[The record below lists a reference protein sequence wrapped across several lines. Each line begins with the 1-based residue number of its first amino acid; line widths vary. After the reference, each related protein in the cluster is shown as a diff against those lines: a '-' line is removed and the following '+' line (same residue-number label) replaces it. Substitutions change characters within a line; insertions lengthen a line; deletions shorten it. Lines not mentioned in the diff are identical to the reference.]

1 MHYFWKT
8 CYFSLPAQRGILSG
22 VLTALIYLL
31 SPFALAASEDTY
43 YDVQYKV
50 QLKPGDDQAQV
61 RIRLVGEALPSQLTL
76 HLNPERHSEVNGEN
90 VTVEGTEA
98 TWKPEPGSAEV
109 AYQFKIDEKKTSG
122 RFDSLMTDKWTILRS
137 DKLIPPI
144 SARAPKSLQSRA
156 TLEVDAPDDWNVLA
170 PYNKS
175 EAGIFHL
182 IDPGRSFIRPKGW
195 MIAGRI
201 GSRQDVIDGTDTV
214 IAGPLDKGLRR
225 QDTLAFLGWT
235 LPELK
240 KVFPE
245 FPKKLLIVMAGDPM
259 WRGGL
264 SGTRSLFMHADRPLI
279 SGNRTSSMLH
289 ELIHVGTGIHGDK
302 ESDWIVEGIAEYYS
316 LQTLRRTGGISER
329 RYNEALEDLAEWGE
343 ESPNLLVKR
352 SSGPITA
359 RATVVL
365 SEVDLAI
372 QQSSNGE
379 RSLDNV
385 VTALAAERGEVTLEK
400 FRTLVED
407 AAGAPVPQLERTF
420 LTGKKK
426 P

>member
-1 MHYFWKT
+1 MPRIFRAILSATLLISTLAFAASDSGTEYYDIRYKAHLEPENGIARVSITLQGK
-8 CYFSLPAQRGILSG
+8 SLPS
-22 VLTALIYLL
+22 
-31 SPFALAASEDTY
+31 
-43 YDVQYKV
+43 K
-50 QLKPGDDQAQV
+50 
-61 RIRLVGEALPSQLTL
+61 LTL
-76 HLNPERHSEVNGEN
+76 HLNPERHKN
-90 VTVEGTEA
+90 VEGSDELA
-98 TWKPEPGSAEV
+98 IEDNKIIWQPSPGTTSV
-109 AYQFKIDEKKTSG
+109 SYDFVIDEKKSSG
-122 RFDSLMTDKWTILRS
+122 RYDSRITDKWAIFRS

-144 SARAPKSLQSRA
+144 SAHAAKNLQSRA
-156 TLEVDAPDDWNVLA
+156 TLAIETPKDWSVLA
-170 PYNKS
+170 PYNKNAV
-175 EAGIFHL
+175 EKFEL
-182 IDPGRSFIRPKGW
+182 RDPGRRFIRPKGW

-214 IAGPLDKGLRR
+214 VAAPLGKGVRR
-225 QDTLAFLGWT
+225 QDTLAFLSWT

-245 FPKKLLIVMAGDPM
+245 FPQKLLIVMAGDPM

-289 ELIHVGTGIHGDK
+289 ELVHVGAGIRGDK

-329 RYNEALEDLAEWGE
+329 RYQQALEDLAEWGK

-365 SEVDLAI
+365 HQVDQAI
-372 QQSSNGE
+372 QEASKGK
-379 RSLDNV
+379 RSLDDV
-385 VTALAAERGEVTLEK
+385 VTTLAAERGEVTLKK
-400 FRTLVED
+400 FRGLVED
-407 AAGAPVPQLERTF
+407 AAGTSVPQLERTF

>member
-1 MHYFWKT
+1 MHYFWKVEFSRIPLPHCVT
-8 CYFSLPAQRGILSG
+8 SVTVALLLSLCSVFVYATEDSTYDIRYQVALTPGNDLAKVQIALAGDSLPN
-22 VLTALIYLL
+22 
-31 SPFALAASEDTY
+31 
-43 YDVQYKV
+43 
-50 QLKPGDDQAQV
+50 
-61 RIRLVGEALPSQLTL
+61 QLTL
-76 HLNPERHSEVNGEN
+76 HLNPERHLKLSGKNL
-90 VTVEGTEA
+90 TLEGDRAIWTPSG
-98 TWKPEPGSAEV
+98 KSAQIE
-109 AYQFKIDEKKTSG
+109 YEFKIDEKKSSG
-122 RFDSLMTDKWTILRS
+122 RYDSLMTDKWTILRT

-144 SARAPKSLQSRA
+144 SARAPKSLQSSA
-156 TLEVDAPDDWNVLA
+156 TLRVEVPDDWNTLA
-170 PYNKS
+170 PYLKDNDGVFQLK
-175 EAGIFHL
+175 
-182 IDPGRSFIRPKGW
+182 DPGRRFIRPKGW

-214 IAGPLDKGLRR
+214 IAAPLGKGVRR
-225 QDTLAFLGWT
+225 QDTLAFLSWT

-245 FPKKLLIVMAGDPM
+245 FPQKLLIVMAGDPM

-289 ELIHVGTGIHGDK
+289 ELVHVGTGIRGDK

-316 LQTLRRTGGISER
+316 LQTLLRTGGISER
-329 RYNEALEDLAEWGE
+329 RYNQALEDLAKWGK

-365 SEVDLAI
+365 HQVDQAI
-372 QQSSNGE
+372 QTSSNGK
-379 RSLDNV
+379 RSLDDV
-385 VTALAAERGEVTLEK
+385 VTALAAERGEVTLKK
-400 FRTLVED
+400 FRGLVED
-407 AAGAPVPQLERTF
+407 VAGTSVPQLERTF

>member
-1 MHYFWKT
+1 MHHFWNT
-8 CYFSLPAQRGILSG
+8 CSSPRYAFLGVMALFLSIFIP
-22 VLTALIYLL
+22 VAH
-31 SPFALAASEDTY
+31 SAAESI
-43 YDVQYKV
+43 YDVRYEV
-50 QLKPGDDQAQV
+50 ELKPGEDFAHV
-61 RIRLVGEALPSQLTL
+61 RIAVSGDALPSQLTL
-76 HLNPERHSEVNGEN
+76 HLNPERHSKIAGDS
-90 VTVEGTEA
+90 VTLDGDKA
-98 TWKPEPGSAEV
+98 IWKPGKDHSEIE
-109 AYQFKIDEKKTSG
+109 YRFKIDEKKSSG
-122 RFDSLMTDKWTILRS
+122 NYDSLMTEKWTILRS

-156 TLEVDAPDDWNVLA
+156 TLQVNTPENWNTLA
-170 PYNKS
+170 PYAKDDNGNFQLK
-175 EAGIFHL
+175 
-182 IDPGRSFIRPKGW
+182 DPGRRFIRPKGW
-195 MIAGRI
+195 MISGRI
-201 GSRQDVIDGTDTV
+201 GSRQDIIDGTDTV
-214 IAGPLDKGLRR
+214 IAGPLGIGLRR

-245 FPKKLLIVMAGDPM
+245 FPNKLLIVMADDPM

-289 ELIHVGTGIHGDK
+289 ELVHVGTGIRGDQ

-316 LQTLRRTGGISER
+316 LETLRRTGGISER
-329 RYNEALEDLAEWGE
+329 RYQEALEELAEWGE

-365 SEVDLAI
+365 HQIDQQI
-372 QQSSNGE
+372 QKSSRGKRN
-379 RSLDNV
+379 LDEV
-385 VTALAAERGEVTLEK
+385 VTALAAERGEITLEK
-400 FRTLVED
+400 FRKLVEQ
-407 AAGAPVPQLERTF
+407 AAGEPVPQLDRTF

>member
-1 MHYFWKT
+1 MALF
-8 CYFSLPAQRGILSG
+8 LSIFIP
-22 VLTALIYLL
+22 VAH
-31 SPFALAASEDTY
+31 SAAESI
-43 YDVQYKV
+43 YDVRYEV
-50 QLKPGDDQAQV
+50 ELKPGEDFAHV
-61 RIRLVGEALPSQLTL
+61 RIAVSGDALPSQLTL
-76 HLNPERHSEVNGEN
+76 HLNPERHSKIAGDS
-90 VTVEGTEA
+90 VTLDGDKA
-98 TWKPEPGSAEV
+98 IWKPGKDHSEIE
-109 AYQFKIDEKKTSG
+109 YRFKIDEKKSSG
-122 RFDSLMTDKWTILRS
+122 NYDSLMTEKWTILRS

-156 TLEVDAPDDWNVLA
+156 TLQVNTPENWNTLA
-170 PYNKS
+170 PYAKDDNGNFQLK
-175 EAGIFHL
+175 
-182 IDPGRSFIRPKGW
+182 DPGRRFIRPKGW
-195 MIAGRI
+195 MISGRI
-201 GSRQDVIDGTDTV
+201 GSRQDIIDGTDTV
-214 IAGPLDKGLRR
+214 IAGPLGIGLRR

-245 FPKKLLIVMAGDPM
+245 FPNKLLIVMADDPM

-289 ELIHVGTGIHGDK
+289 ELVHVGTGIRGDQ

-316 LQTLRRTGGISER
+316 LETLRRTGGISER
-329 RYNEALEDLAEWGE
+329 RYQEALEELAEWGE

-365 SEVDLAI
+365 HQIDQQI
-372 QQSSNGE
+372 QKSSRGKRN
-379 RSLDNV
+379 LDEV
-385 VTALAAERGEVTLEK
+385 VTALAAERGEITLEK
-400 FRTLVED
+400 FRKLVEQ
-407 AAGAPVPQLERTF
+407 AAGEPVPQLDRTF

>member
-1 MHYFWKT
+1 MALF
-8 CYFSLPAQRGILSG
+8 LSIFIP
-22 VLTALIYLL
+22 VAH
-31 SPFALAASEDTY
+31 SAAESI
-43 YDVQYKV
+43 YDVRYEV
-50 QLKPGDDQAQV
+50 ELKPGEDFAHV
-61 RIRLVGEALPSQLTL
+61 RIAVSGDALPSQLTL
-76 HLNPERHSEVNGEN
+76 HLNPERHSKIAGDS
-90 VTVEGTEA
+90 VTLDGDKA
-98 TWKPEPGSAEV
+98 IWKPGKDHSEIE
-109 AYQFKIDEKKTSG
+109 YRFKIDGKKSSG
-122 RFDSLMTDKWTILRS
+122 NYDSLMTEKWTILRS

-156 TLEVDAPDDWNVLA
+156 TLQVNTPENWNTLA
-170 PYNKS
+170 PYAKDDNGNFQLK
-175 EAGIFHL
+175 
-182 IDPGRSFIRPKGW
+182 DPGRRFIRPKGW
-195 MIAGRI
+195 MISGRI
-201 GSRQDVIDGTDTV
+201 GSRQDIIDGTDTV
-214 IAGPLDKGLRR
+214 IAGPLGIGLRR

-245 FPKKLLIVMAGDPM
+245 FPNKLLIVMADDPM

-289 ELIHVGTGIHGDK
+289 ELVHVGTGIRGDQ

-316 LQTLRRTGGISER
+316 LETLRRTGGISER
-329 RYNEALEDLAEWGE
+329 RYQEALEELAEWGE

-365 SEVDLAI
+365 HQIDQQI
-372 QQSSNGE
+372 QKSSRGKRN
-379 RSLDNV
+379 LDEV
-385 VTALAAERGEVTLEK
+385 VTALAAERGEISLEK
-400 FRTLVED
+400 FRKLVEQ
-407 AAGAPVPQLERTF
+407 AAGEPVPQLDRTF